1 MDIIGIMEEDLF
13 KQQMRAFDRWKAEL
27 IQVIQDYHHWLETQ
41 GKGTADINVR
51 LFDVIE
57 SLKTDR
63 LTIAFVAEFSRGKTE
78 LINAIFFAD
87 YKRRLLPSEAGRTT
101 MCPTE
106 LFYDH
111 EENQAYIRLL
121 PIETRLQEKSISE
134 LKKDLDQWKTI
145 NLDVNS
151 SDQMVEAMKE
161 VITTKYVP
169 LQQAIDLGLYSDD
182 SPRRRKTDEPPPE
195 EIEVPQWRHAMISF
209 PHPLLQQGLAI
220 LDTPGLNA
228 LGTEPELTYNMLPNA
243 HAVLFVLAADTGTT
257 RSDLDVW
264 EYYIKE
270 HRASGDKGLV
280 AALNKID
287 TLWDEMK
294 SDDEVTASIEAQRQD
309 VANSLA
315 IDAGNVF
322 PVSAQ
327 KGLLAKTKDDQ
338 ELLEKS
344 RLMELERYLANEII
358 PAKQGIIRDNIVG
371 EIGTLINSERNAIA
385 GQYKQIKSQLDDL
398 KSASGKNTHLIQHLM
413 RKAREKQAAYND
425 NMEYFQSSRRSL
437 NQHAKLLLNEL
448 SLKKFDNVAAI
459 ARKQMTDSWTTGG
472 LKNGMKTLFDGIRET
487 MQISTRH
494 ADETH
499 QQIIHIYQK
508 FEKEIELEA
517 LAPKPFS
524 TDKYDAEIQKLY
536 AQAEEFRTSPVTT
549 MTEQNFVVKKFFIS
563 LVSHARDIFFQA
575 NQEAETWFKDIMIPL
590 AKHVTEHKQLL
601 EQHMETLYKIN
612 ESKDNIASK
621 TAELEGQCRKL
632 AEQHATLDG
641 MYKKLQNPIGT
652 QVDSAPQ
659 RAVNA

>member
-1 MDIIGIMEEDLF
+1 MEEDLF
-13 KQQMRAFDRWKAEL
+13 KQQMRAFDRWKTEL

-51 LFDVIE
+51 LFDVID
-57 SLKTDR
+57 SLKSDH

-111 EENQAYIRLL
+111 AEDHAYIRLL

-134 LKKDLDQWKTI
+134 LKKDTEQWKTI
-145 NLDVNS
+145 SLDINS
-151 SDQMVEAMKE
+151 PDQMVDAMKA
-161 VITTKYVP
+161 VINTKNVP
-169 LQQAIDLGLYSDD
+169 LQQAIDLGLFHDD
-182 SPRRRKTDEPPPE
+182 SPRRRKTDQPPPK
-195 EIEVPQWRHAMISF
+195 EIEIPQWRHALISF

-294 SDDEVTASIEAQRQD
+294 SSDEVSASIENQRQD
-309 VANSLA
+309 VANSLG
-315 IDAGNVF
+315 IEPGNVF

-327 KGLLAKTKDDQ
+327 KALLAKTKDNP
-338 ELLEKS
+338 ELLDKS
-344 RLMELERYLANEII
+344 RLMALERYLANEII
-358 PAKQGIIRDNIVG
+358 PAKQSIIRDNIVN
-371 EIGTLINSERNAIA
+371 EIGGLIKNERNAIA
-385 GQYKQIKSQLDDL
+385 AQHKQVKSQLNDL
-398 KSASGKNTHLIQHLM
+398 KSTSGKNTTLIQHLM
-413 RKAREKQAAYND
+413 RKAREKQAAYNN

-437 NQHAKLLLNEL
+437 NQQAKLLFNEL

-487 MQISTRH
+487 MCISTRH
-494 ADETH
+494 ANETH
-499 QQIIHIYQK
+499 QKIISIYQK
-508 FEKEIELEA
+508 FEKETELES
-517 LAPKPFS
+517 LDPKPFS
-524 TDKYDAEIQKLY
+524 TERYDAEINKLY
-536 AQAEEFRTSPVTT
+536 EQAEDFRSSPVTT
-549 MTEQNFVVKKFFIS
+549 MTEQKFVVKKFFIS

-575 NQEAETWFKDIMIPL
+575 NQEAENWFKDIIIPL

-621 TAELEGQCRKL
+621 TAELESQCNKL
-632 AEQHATLDG
+632 ADQHTSLDN
-641 MYKKLQNPIGT
+641 MHNKLQNPIE
-652 QVDSAPQ
+652 VEVEADSLKV
-659 RAVNA
+659 VNA

>member
-1 MDIIGIMEEDLF
+1 MEEDLF

-27 IQVIQDYHHWLETQ
+27 IQVIQDYHHWLESND
-41 GKGTADINVR
+41 KGTAEVNVR

-57 SLKTDR
+57 SLKSDQ
-63 LTIAFVAEFSRGKTE
+63 LTVAFVAEFSRGKTE

-111 EENQAYIRLL
+111 EVDQAYIRML
-121 PIETRLQEKSISE
+121 PIETRLQDKSISE
-134 LKKDLDQWKTI
+134 LKKDIGQWKTI
-145 NLDVNS
+145 HLDVNS
-151 SDQMVEAMKE
+151 PDQMIEALKQ
-161 VITTKYVP
+161 VVATKKVP

-182 SPRRRKTDEPPPE
+182 TPRRRRTDEQPPA
-195 EIEVPQWRHAMISF
+195 EIEIPQWRHARISF

-243 HAVLFVLAADTGTT
+243 HAVLFILAADTGVT

-270 HRASGDKGLV
+270 HRASGDRGLV

-294 SDDEVTASIEAQRQD
+294 SEDEVATSIATQQQD
-309 VANSLA
+309 VARALG
-315 IDAGNVF
+315 IDAGGVF

-327 KGLLAKTKDDQ
+327 KALLAKTKEDSA
-338 ELLEKS
+338 LLEKS

-358 PAKQGIIRDNIVG
+358 PAKQGLIRDNVVNEVG
-371 EIGTLINSERNAIA
+371 DLITGNRNSVATHYR
-385 GQYKQIKSQLDDL
+385 QIKAQLEEL
-398 KSASGKNTHLIQHLM
+398 KSASGKNTTLIQHLM
-413 RKAREKQAAYND
+413 RKAREKQAAYNA
-425 NMEYFQSSRRSL
+425 NMEYFQSSRRTL
-437 NQHAKLLLNEL
+437 NQQAKLLLNEL
-448 SLKKFDNVAAI
+448 SLKKFDDVATR

-472 LKNGMKTLFDGIRET
+472 LKTGMKTLFDGILDT
-487 MQISTRH
+487 MQVATRH

-499 QQIIHIYQK
+499 RQIIAIYQK
-508 FEKEIELEA
+508 FEKENELEA
-517 LAPKPFS
+517 LEPKPFC
-524 TDKYDAEIQKLY
+524 TDKYEAEMQKLY
-536 AQAEEFRTSPVTT
+536 QQAEEFRSSPVTT
-549 MTEQNFVVKKFFIS
+549 MTEQSFVVKKFFIS

-612 ESKDNIASK
+612 ESKDSIASQ
-621 TAELEGQCRKL
+621 TAELEGRCRKL
-632 AEQHATLDG
+632 AEQYAVLDG
-641 MYKKLQNPIGT
+641 MLNKLKSPIGGPADEASSR
-652 QVDSAPQ
+652 QAASG
-659 RAVNA
+659 

>member
-1 MDIIGIMEEDLF
+1 MEEDLF

-27 IQVIQDYHHWLETQ
+27 IQVIQDYNHWLETH
-41 GKGTADINVR
+41 GKGNADTSVR

-57 SLKTDR
+57 SLKSDH
-63 LTIAFVAEFSRGKTE
+63 LTVAFVAEFSRGKTE
-78 LINAIFFAD
+78 LINAIFFSD

-111 EENQAYIRLL
+111 DEEQAYIRLL
-121 PIETRLQEKSISE
+121 PIETRLQDTSISE
-134 LKKDLDQWKTI
+134 LKKDIDQWKTI

-151 SDQMVEAMKE
+151 PDQMVEALKE
-161 VITTKYVP
+161 VVTTKMVP
-169 LQQAIDLGLYSDD
+169 LQEATDLGLYKDD
-182 SPRRRKTDEPPPE
+182 IPRRRKTDAPPPE

-228 LGTEPELTYNMLPNA
+228 LGTEPELTFNMLPNA
-243 HAVLFVLAADTGTT
+243 HAVVFILAADTGVT

-270 HRASGDKGLV
+270 YRGNGEKGLV

-294 SDDEVTASIEAQRQD
+294 SEDEVEASIETQRKE
-309 VANSLA
+309 VANSLS
-315 IDAGNVF
+315 IDPNSVF
-322 PVSAQ
+322 PVTAQ
-327 KGLLAKTKDDQ
+327 KALLAKTKDDQ

-344 RLMELERYLANEII
+344 NLKNLERYLANEII
-358 PAKQGIIRDNIVG
+358 PAKQGLIRDNVVG
-371 EIGTLINSERNAIA
+371 EVGELIRNNRNSVA
-385 GQYKQIKSQLDDL
+385 GQYKQLKSQLDDL
-398 KSASGKNTHLIQHLM
+398 KSASGKNTTLIQHLM
-413 RKAREKQAAYND
+413 RKAREKQAAYNS
-425 NMEYFQSSRRSL
+425 NMEYFQSSRRTL

-448 SLKKFDNVAAI
+448 SLKKFDNVATD

-472 LKNGMKTLFDGIRET
+472 LKGGMKTLFDGIRET
-487 MQISTRH
+487 MSIATRH
-494 ADETH
+494 ADDTH
-499 QQIIHIYQK
+499 QQIVGIYQK
-508 FEKEIELEA
+508 FEKENELKA
-517 LAPKPFS
+517 LDPKPFS
-524 TDKYDAEIQKLY
+524 TDKYENEMLKLY
-536 AQAEEFRTSPVTT
+536 EQAEEFRSSPVTT
-549 MTEQNFVVKKFFIS
+549 MTEQNFVIKKFFIS

-590 AKHVTEHKQLL
+590 AKHVTEHKQIL

-621 TAELEGQCRKL
+621 TAELEAMCRKL

-641 MYKKLQNPIGT
+641 MYKKLQNPIEGMGDEGESK
-652 QVDSAPQ
+652 QAASA
-659 RAVNA
+659 

>member
-1 MDIIGIMEEDLF
+1 MEEDLF

-41 GKGTADINVR
+41 GKGSAEINVR

-57 SLKTDR
+57 SLKSDH

-111 EENQAYIRLL
+111 DENNAYIRLL
-121 PIETRLQEKSISE
+121 PIETRKQEKSISE
-134 LKKDLDQWKTI
+134 LKRDIEQWKTI

-151 SDQMVEAMKE
+151 PEQMIEALKE
-161 VITTKYVP
+161 VIQTKTVSR
-169 LQQAIDLGLYSDD
+169 QEAIELGLYTDEA
-182 SPRRRKTDEPPPE
+182 PRRRKTDSPPPE
-195 EIEVPQWRHAMISF
+195 DVEIPQWRHAMISF

-294 SDDEVTASIEAQRQD
+294 SDDEINASIQTQQKD

-315 IDAGNVF
+315 IDIGRVF

-327 KGLLAKTKDDQ
+327 KALLAKTKDDP

-344 RLMELERYLANEII
+344 RLMDLERYLANEII
-358 PAKQGIIRDNIVG
+358 PAKQGIIRDNIVA
-371 EIGTLINSERNAIA
+371 EIGGLIQSERSAVA
-385 GQYKQIKSQLDDL
+385 SRFKQIKSQLDDL
-398 KSASGKNTHLIQHLM
+398 KSASGKNTTLIQHLM
-413 RKAREKQAAYND
+413 RKAREKQAAYNE
-425 NMEYFQSSRRSL
+425 NMEYFQSSRRTL
-437 NQHAKLLLNEL
+437 NQQAKLLLNEL
-448 SLKKFDNVAAI
+448 SLKKFDQVSTT
-459 ARKQMTDSWTTGG
+459 ARKQMTDSWTTTG
-472 LKNGMKTLFDGIRET
+472 LKTGMKTLFDGIRDT
-487 MQISTRH
+487 MQVATRH

-499 QQIIHIYQK
+499 QQIINIYQK
-508 FEKEIELEA
+508 FEKDNELKA
-517 LAPKPFS
+517 LDTKPFS
-524 TDKYDAEIQKLY
+524 TDKYDAEMQKLY
-536 AQAEEFRTSPVTT
+536 EQAEEFRGSPVTT

-601 EQHMETLYKIN
+601 EQHMDTLYKIN

-621 TAELEGQCRKL
+621 TAELEAQCRSL

-641 MYKKLQNPIGT
+641 LFNKLKSPIGGT
-652 QVDSAPQ
+652 DESASKQ
-659 RAVNA
+659 AASA

>member
-1 MDIIGIMEEDLF
+1 MEEDLF
-13 KQQMRAFDRWKAEL
+13 KQQMRAFDRWKADL
-27 IQVIQDYHHWLETQ
+27 IQVIQDYHHWLESN

-57 SLKTDR
+57 SLKSDQ
-63 LTIAFVAEFSRGKTE
+63 LTVAFVAEFSRGKTE

-111 EENQAYIRLL
+111 EVDQAYIRML
-121 PIETRLQEKSISE
+121 PIETRLQDTSISE
-134 LKKDLDQWKTI
+134 LKKDPDQWKTI

-151 SDQMVEAMKE
+151 PDQMIEAMKQ
-161 VITTKYVP
+161 VVATKRVP
-169 LQQAIDLGLYSDD
+169 LQDAMDLGLYSDD
-182 SPRRRKTDEPPPE
+182 TPRRRRTDDPPPA
-195 EIEVPQWRHAMISF
+195 EIEVPEWRHCMISF

-243 HAVLFVLAADTGTT
+243 HAVLFILAADTGVT

-264 EYYIKE
+264 EYYIKQ
-270 HRASGDKGLV
+270 HRRSDDKGLV

-294 SDDEVTASIEAQRQD
+294 SEDEVAASIEAQQRE
-309 VANSLA
+309 VANALS
-315 IDAGNVF
+315 IDTGGVF

-327 KGLLAKTKDDQ
+327 KALLAKTKEDQ
-338 ELLEKS
+338 VLLEKS
-344 RLMELERYLANEII
+344 RLMDLERYLANEII
-358 PAKQGIIRDNIVG
+358 PAKQGLIRDNVVG
-371 EIGTLINSERNAIA
+371 EIGDLIKINRNSIA
-385 GQYKQIKSQLDDL
+385 TRYKQLKSQLNDL
-398 KSASGKNTHLIQHLM
+398 KSASGKNTTLIQHLM
-413 RKAREKQAAYND
+413 RKAREKQAAYNN
-425 NMEYFQSSRRSL
+425 NMEYFQSSRRTL
-437 NQHAKLLLNEL
+437 NQQAKLLLNEL
-448 SLKKFDNVAAI
+448 SLKKFDNVAGT
-459 ARKQMTDSWTTGG
+459 ARKQMTDSWTTAG
-472 LKNGMKTLFDGIRET
+472 LKTGMKTLFDGIRDT
-487 MQISTRH
+487 MQVATRH

-499 QQIIHIYQK
+499 QQIISIYQK
-508 FEKEIELEA
+508 FEKETELQA
-517 LAPKPFS
+517 LDPKPFS
-524 TDKYDAEIQKLY
+524 TDKYDIEMQRLY
-536 AQAEEFRTSPVTT
+536 DQAEEFRSSPVTT
-549 MTEQNFVVKKFFIS
+549 MTEQSFVVKKFFIS

-632 AEQHATLDG
+632 AEQYAALDG
-641 MYKKLQNPIGT
+641 LLKKLQSPIGRAAD
-652 QVDSAPQ
+652 DS
-659 RAVNA
+659 NAQQAASG

>member
-1 MDIIGIMEEDLF
+1 MEEDLF

-57 SLKTDR
+57 SLKSDH

-134 LKKDLDQWKTI
+134 LKKDPEQWKTI

-151 SDQMVEAMKE
+151 PDQMVEAMKE
-161 VITTKYVP
+161 VVTTKNVP
-169 LQQAIDLGLYSDD
+169 LQTAIELGLFSDAT
-182 SPRRRKTDEPPPE
+182 PRRRKTDELPPQ
-195 EIEVPQWRHAMISF
+195 EIEVPQWRHALISF

-257 RSDLDVW
+257 HSDLDVW
-264 EYYIKE
+264 EQYIRK
-270 HRASGDKGLV
+270 HRVSNDKGLV

-287 TLWDEMK
+287 ALWDEMK
-294 SDDEVTASIEAQRQD
+294 TDDQVSASIKTQQQD
-309 VANSLA
+309 VATSLG
-315 IDAGNVF
+315 IDPGSVF

-371 EIGTLINSERNAIA
+371 EIGNLIKIEHNSVA
-385 GQYKQIKSQLDDL
+385 GQYKQIKSQLNDL
-398 KSASGKNTHLIQHLM
+398 KSASGKNTTLIQHLM
-413 RKAREKQAAYND
+413 RKAREKQAAYNE
-425 NMEYFQSSRRSL
+425 NMEYFQSSRRTL

-448 SLKKFDNVAAI
+448 SLKKFDNVAAT
-459 ARKQMTDSWTTGG
+459 ARKQMTDSWTTNG

-487 MQISTRH
+487 MQIATRH
-494 ADETH
+494 ANETH
-499 QQIIHIYQK
+499 QQITNIYK
-508 FEKEIELEA
+508 RFEKEIELEA
-517 LAPKPFS
+517 LTPKPFS
-524 TDKYDAEIQKLY
+524 TEKYDTEIKKLY
-536 AQAEEFRTSPVTT
+536 EQAEEFRSSPVTT

-563 LVSHARDIFFQA
+563 LVSHARDMFFQA

-601 EQHMETLYKIN
+601 EQHMDTLYKIN

-621 TAELEGQCRKL
+621 TAELEGQCKML
-632 AEQHATLDG
+632 AEQHATLDS
-641 MYKKLQNPIGT
+641 MYKKLQNPINSQT
-652 QVDSAPQ
+652 DNNVPRAASA
-659 RAVNA
+659 

>member
-1 MDIIGIMEEDLF
+1 MEEDLF

-57 SLKTDR
+57 SLKSDH

-134 LKKDLDQWKTI
+134 LKKDPEQWKTI
-145 NLDVNS
+145 SLDVNS
-151 SDQMVEAMKE
+151 PDQMVEAMKE
-161 VITTKYVP
+161 VITTKNVS

-182 SPRRRKTDEPPPE
+182 SPRRRKTDAPPPE
-195 EIEVPQWRHAMISF
+195 EIEVPQWRHALISF

-294 SDDEVTASIEAQRQD
+294 SDDEVSASIEAQQQD

-327 KGLLAKTKDDQ
+327 KALLAKTKDDH

-344 RLMELERYLANEII
+344 RLIELEGYLANEII
-358 PAKQGIIRDNIVG
+358 PAKQGIIRDNIVA
-371 EIGTLINSERNAIA
+371 EIGNLIKNERNSIA
-385 GQYKQIKSQLDDL
+385 GQYKQVKSQLNDL
-398 KSASGKNTHLIQHLM
+398 KSASGKNTTLIQHLM

-437 NQHAKLLLNEL
+437 NQQAKLLLNEL
-448 SLKKFDNVAAI
+448 SLKKFDNVAAT

-487 MQISTRH
+487 MKISTRH

-499 QQIIHIYQK
+499 QQIISIYQK
-508 FEKEIELEA
+508 FEKETELEA
-517 LAPKPFS
+517 LDPKPFS
-524 TDKYDAEIQKLY
+524 TDKYDAEIKKLY
-536 AQAEEFRTSPVTT
+536 EQAEEFRTSPVTT

-621 TAELEGQCRKL
+621 TAELEGQCRAL
-632 AEQHATLDG
+632 AEQHASLDG
-641 MYKKLQNPIGT
+641 MYKKLQIPINTEIDTDT
-652 QVDSAPQ
+652 QRVASA
-659 RAVNA
+659 

>member
-1 MDIIGIMEEDLF
+1 MEEDLF

-27 IQVIQDYHHWLETQ
+27 IQVIQDYHHWLESH
-41 GKGTADINVR
+41 GKGTAEINVR

-57 SLKTDR
+57 SLKSDH
-63 LTIAFVAEFSRGKTE
+63 LTVAFVAEFSRGKTE

-111 EENQAYIRLL
+111 DSDQAYIRLL
-121 PIETRLQEKSISE
+121 PIETRLQETSISE
-134 LKKDLDQWKTI
+134 LKKDVAQWKNI

-151 SDQMVEAMKE
+151 PDQMVNALKE
-161 VITTKYVP
+161 VVTTKIVP
-169 LQQAIDLGLYSDD
+169 MQDAIDLGLYTEEP
-182 SPRRRKTDEPPPE
+182 PRRRRTDNPPPE
-195 EIEVPQWRHAMISF
+195 EIEIPQWRHAMISF

-243 HAVLFVLAADTGTT
+243 HAVVFILAADTGVT

-264 EYYIKE
+264 EHYIKE
-270 HRASGDKGLV
+270 YRSSDEKGLV

-294 SDDEVTASIEAQRQD
+294 SDDEVRKSIEVQRQEA
-309 VANSLA
+309 ANSLG
-315 IDAGNVF
+315 IDASSVF

-327 KGLLAKTKDDQ
+327 KALLAKTKEDP
-338 ELLEKS
+338 ELLENS
-344 RLMELERYLANEII
+344 RLMDLERYLANEII
-358 PAKQGIIRDNIVG
+358 PSKQGLIRDNVVS
-371 EIGTLINSERNAIA
+371 EIGNLIRNDRNSVTM
-385 GQYKQIKSQLDDL
+385 QFKQLKSQLEDL
-398 KSASGKNTHLIQHLM
+398 KSASGKNTTLIQHLM

-425 NMEYFQSSRRSL
+425 NMEYFQSSRRTL

-448 SLKKFDNVAAI
+448 SLKKFDAVASA
-459 ARKQMTDSWTTGG
+459 ARKKMTDSWTTGG
-472 LKNGMKTLFDGIRET
+472 LKSGMMTLFNGIRET
-487 MQISTRH
+487 MQVSTRH

-499 QQIIHIYQK
+499 QQIVNIYQK
-508 FEKEIELEA
+508 FEKENELQA
-517 LAPKPFS
+517 LDPKPFS
-524 TDKYDAEIQKLY
+524 TEKYDKEMQKLY
-536 AQAEEFRTSPVTT
+536 EQAEDFRNSPVTT
-549 MTEQNFVVKKFFIS
+549 MTEQGFVVKKFFIS

-612 ESKDNIASK
+612 ESKDSIATKS
-621 TAELEGQCRKL
+621 AELEAKCRKL
-632 AEQHATLDG
+632 AEQHVTLDS
-641 MYKKLQNPIGT
+641 MYEKLQNPIGSPT
-652 QVDSAPQ
+652 DEEESKQAASG
-659 RAVNA
+659 

>member
-1 MDIIGIMEEDLF
+1 MEEDLF

-27 IQVIQDYHHWLETQ
+27 IQVIQDYYHWLETQ
-41 GKGTADINVR
+41 GKGTTDINVR

-57 SLKTDR
+57 SLKSDH

-134 LKKDLDQWKTI
+134 LKKDNSQWKTI

-151 SDQMVEAMKE
+151 PDQMVEAMKE
-161 VITTKYVP
+161 VITTKNVP
-169 LQQAIDLGLYSDD
+169 LQTAIDLGLYSEDT
-182 SPRRRKTDEPPPE
+182 PRRRKTDERPPQ
-195 EIEVPQWRHAMISF
+195 EIEVPQWRHALISF

-228 LGTEPELTYNMLPNA
+228 LGTEPELTYNMLPDA

-270 HRASGDKGLV
+270 HRASGDRGLV

-287 TLWDEMK
+287 TLWDELK
-294 SDDEVTASIEAQRQD
+294 TDDEVSTSITTQQQD
-309 VANSLA
+309 VAKSLG
-315 IDAGNVF
+315 IDASNVF

-327 KGLLAKTKDDQ
+327 KGLLAKTKDDHD
-338 ELLEKS
+338 LLEKS

-358 PAKQGIIRDNIVG
+358 PAKQGIIRDNIVA
-371 EIGTLINSERNAIA
+371 EIGSLIKIDRNSIA
-385 GQYKQIKSQLDDL
+385 CKYKQIKSQLDDL
-398 KSASGKNTHLIQHLM
+398 KSASGKNTNLIQHLM
-413 RKAREKQAAYND
+413 RKAREKQAAYNN

-437 NQHAKLLLNEL
+437 NQQAKLLLNEL
-448 SLKKFDNVAAI
+448 SLKKFDNVATT

-499 QQIIHIYQK
+499 QQIINIYQK
-508 FEKEIELEA
+508 FEKETELEA
-517 LAPKPFS
+517 LDPKPFS
-524 TDKYDAEIQKLY
+524 TDKYDTEIQKLY
-536 AQAEEFRTSPVTT
+536 EQAEDFRSSPVTT

-621 TAELEGQCRKL
+621 TVELEGQCRKL

-641 MYKKLQNPIGT
+641 MFKKLQTPIGT
-652 QVDSAPQ
+652 QDEPDRQQA
-659 RAVNA
+659 ANA

>member
-1 MDIIGIMEEDLF
+1 MEEDLF

-41 GKGTADINVR
+41 GKGTADINIR

-57 SLKTDR
+57 SLKSDH

-111 EENQAYIRLL
+111 GEDQAYIRLL

-134 LKKDLDQWKTI
+134 LKKSPEQWKTI

-151 SDQMVEAMKE
+151 SDQMVDAMKE
-161 VITTKYVP
+161 VITTKNVP
-169 LQQAIDLGLYSDD
+169 LQQAIDLGLYNDD

-195 EIEVPQWRHAMISF
+195 EIEIPQWRHALISF

-294 SDDEVTASIEAQRQD
+294 SDDEVCATINTQQHD
-309 VANSLA
+309 VAKSLGV
-315 IDAGNVF
+315 DSSNVF

-327 KGLLAKTKDDQ
+327 KALLAKTKDDK
-338 ELLEKS
+338 ELLDKS
-344 RLMELERYLANEII
+344 RLMELEHYLANEII
-358 PAKQGIIRDNIVG
+358 PAKQSIIRDNIIN
-371 EIGTLINSERNAIA
+371 EIGSLIKNERNSIA
-385 GQYKQIKSQLDDL
+385 TQYKQVQSQLNDL
-398 KSASGKNTHLIQHLM
+398 KSASGKNTTLIQHLM
-413 RKAREKQAAYND
+413 RKAREKQAAYNN

-437 NQHAKLLLNEL
+437 NQQAKLLLNEL
-448 SLKKFDNVAAI
+448 SLKKFDNVAAT

-487 MQISTRH
+487 MHISTRH
-494 ADETH
+494 ANETH
-499 QQIIHIYQK
+499 QQIISIYQK
-508 FEKEIELEA
+508 FEKETELES
-517 LAPKPFS
+517 LDPKPFS
-524 TDKYDAEIQKLY
+524 TDKYDAEINKLY
-536 AQAEEFRTSPVTT
+536 EQAEDFRSSPVTT

-621 TAELEGQCRKL
+621 TAELESQCRKL
-632 AEQHATLDG
+632 AEQHTSLDN
-641 MYKKLQNPIGT
+641 MHKKLQNPIEI
-652 QVDSAPQ
+652 QVDTDSLKVA
-659 RAVNA
+659 NA

>member
-1 MDIIGIMEEDLF
+1 MEEDFF
-13 KQQMRAFDRWKAEL
+13 KQQMRAFDRWKADL
-27 IQVIQDYHHWLETQ
+27 IQVIQDYHHWLESND
-41 GKGTADINVR
+41 KGTAEVNVR

-57 SLKTDR
+57 SLKSDH
-63 LTIAFVAEFSRGKTE
+63 LTVAFVAEFSRGKTE

-111 EENQAYIRLL
+111 EVEQAYIRML

-134 LKKDLDQWKTI
+134 LKKDPDEWKVI

-151 SDQMVEAMKE
+151 PDQMIEALKQ
-161 VITTKYVP
+161 VVATKMVP
-169 LQQAIDLGLYSDD
+169 TQVAIDLGLYSDD
-182 SPRRRKTDEPPPE
+182 TPRRRRTDDPPPE
-195 EIEVPQWRHAMISF
+195 EVEVPQWRHAMISF

-243 HAVLFVLAADTGTT
+243 HAVLFILAADTGVT

-294 SDDEVTASIEAQRQD
+294 TEGEVTASIEAQRKD
-309 VANSLA
+309 VANALS
-315 IDAGNVF
+315 IDVGGVF

-327 KGLLAKTKDDQ
+327 KALLAKAKEDPA
-338 ELLEKS
+338 LLDKS

-358 PAKQGIIRDNIVG
+358 PAKQGLIRDNVVS
-371 EIGTLINSERNAIA
+371 EIGGLVKGNRNSVATR
-385 GQYKQIKSQLDDL
+385 YKQLKSQLDEL
-398 KSASGKNTHLIQHLM
+398 KSASGKNTTLIQHLM

-425 NMEYFQSSRRSL
+425 NMEYFQSSRRAL
-437 NQHAKLLLNEL
+437 NQQAKLLLNEL
-448 SLKKFDNVAAI
+448 SLKKFDNVASI

-472 LKNGMKTLFDGIRET
+472 LKTGMKTLFDGIRET
-487 MQISTRH
+487 MQVATRH

-499 QQIIHIYQK
+499 QQVVDIYQK
-508 FEKEIELEA
+508 FEKENELQA
-517 LAPKPFS
+517 LDPKPFS
-524 TDKYDAEIQKLY
+524 TDKYEAEMDKLY
-536 AQAEEFRTSPVTT
+536 DQAEEFRSSPVTT
-549 MTEQNFVVKKFFIS
+549 MTEQGFVVKKFFIS

-601 EQHMETLYKIN
+601 EQHMDTLYKIN
-612 ESKDNIASK
+612 ESKDNIASQ
-621 TAELEGQCRKL
+621 TAELGGQCRKL
-632 AEQHATLDG
+632 AEQYAALDG
-641 MYKKLQNPIGT
+641 MLNKLESPIGEPGDKS
-652 QVDSAPQ
+652 DSKQA
-659 RAVNA
+659 ASA

>member
-1 MDIIGIMEEDLF
+1 MEEDLF

-27 IQVIQDYHHWLETQ
+27 IQVIQDYHHWLESH
-41 GKGTADINVR
+41 GKGTAEINVR

-57 SLKTDR
+57 SLKSDH
-63 LTIAFVAEFSRGKTE
+63 LTVAFVAEFSRGKTE

-111 EENQAYIRLL
+111 GEEQAYIRLL

-151 SDQMVEAMKE
+151 PDQMVEAMKE
-161 VITTKYVP
+161 VIKTKNVP
-169 LQQAIDLGLYSDD
+169 LQEATDLGLYHDD
-182 SPRRRKTDEPPPE
+182 APRRRRTDDPPPAE
-195 EIEVPQWRHAMISF
+195 VEIPQWRHAMISF

-228 LGTEPELTYNMLPNA
+228 LGTEPELTFNMLPNA
-243 HAVLFVLAADTGTT
+243 HAVVFILAADTGVT

-264 EYYIKE
+264 EYYIKDY
-270 HRASGDKGLV
+270 RGSGEKGLV

-294 SDDEVTASIEAQRQD
+294 SDEEVSRSIEVQREEVAHSLSID
-309 VANSLA
+309 VGS
-315 IDAGNVF
+315 VF

-327 KGLLAKTKDDQ
+327 KALLAKTKEDQ
-338 ELLEKS
+338 ALLDRS
-344 RLMELERYLANEII
+344 RLMELESYLANEII
-358 PAKQGIIRDNIVG
+358 PAKQGLIRDNVVG
-371 EIGTLINSERNAIA
+371 EIGDLIRNDRNSIA
-385 GQYKQIKSQLDDL
+385 TQYKQLKSQLDDL
-398 KSASGKNTHLIQHLM
+398 KSASGKNTTLIQHLM
-413 RKAREKQAAYND
+413 RKAREKQAAYNN
-425 NMEYFQSSRRSL
+425 NMEYFQSSRRTL
-437 NQHAKLLLNEL
+437 NQQAKLLLNEL
-448 SLKKFDNVAAI
+448 SLKKFDNVATS

-472 LKNGMKTLFDGIRET
+472 LKTGMKTLFDGILDT
-487 MQISTRH
+487 MQVATRH

-499 QQIIHIYQK
+499 QQIVTIYQK
-508 FEKEIELEA
+508 FEKENELKA
-517 LAPKPFS
+517 LDPKPFS
-524 TDKYDAEIQKLY
+524 TDKYETEMQKLY
-536 AQAEEFRTSPVTT
+536 EQAEEFRSSPVTT
-549 MTEQNFVVKKFFIS
+549 MTEQTFVIKKFFIS

-621 TAELEGQCRKL
+621 TAELEAQCRKL
-632 AEQHATLDG
+632 AELHATLDG
-641 MYKKLQNPIGT
+641 MYNKLQNPIGGPAD
-652 QVDSAPQ
+652 QEQSKQA
-659 RAVNA
+659 ASG

>member
-1 MDIIGIMEEDLF
+1 MEEDLF

-27 IQVIQDYHHWLETQ
+27 IQVIQDYNHWLETH
-41 GKGTADINVR
+41 GKGNADTSVR

-57 SLKTDR
+57 SLKSDH
-63 LTIAFVAEFSRGKTE
+63 LTVAFVAEFSRGKTE
-78 LINAIFFAD
+78 LINAIFFSD

-111 EENQAYIRLL
+111 DEEQAYIRLL

-134 LKKDLDQWKTI
+134 LKKDVDQWKTI
-145 NLDVNS
+145 SLDVNS
-151 SDQMVEAMKE
+151 PDQMVEALKE
-161 VITTKYVP
+161 VVTTKMVP
-169 LQQAIDLGLYSDD
+169 LQEATDLGLYKDET
-182 SPRRRKTDEPPPE
+182 PRRRKTDDPPPA

-228 LGTEPELTYNMLPNA
+228 LGTEPELTFNMLPNA
-243 HAVLFVLAADTGTT
+243 HAVVFILAADTGVT

-270 HRASGDKGLV
+270 YRGNGEKGLV

-294 SDDEVTASIEAQRQD
+294 SEDEVEASIESQRKE
-309 VANSLA
+309 VANSLS
-315 IDAGNVF
+315 IDLNSVF
-322 PVSAQ
+322 PVTAQ
-327 KGLLAKTKDDQ
+327 KALLAKTKDDQ

-344 RLMELERYLANEII
+344 NLKNLERYLANEII
-358 PAKQGIIRDNIVG
+358 PAKQGLIRDNVVG
-371 EIGTLINSERNAIA
+371 EVGDLIRNNRNSVAS
-385 GQYKQIKSQLDDL
+385 QYKQLKSQLDDL
-398 KSASGKNTHLIQHLM
+398 KSASGKNTTLIQHLM
-413 RKAREKQAAYND
+413 RKAREKQAAYNS
-425 NMEYFQSSRRSL
+425 NMEYFQSSRRTL

-448 SLKKFDNVAAI
+448 SLKKFDKVATD

-472 LKNGMKTLFDGIRET
+472 LKGGMKTLFDGIRET
-487 MQISTRH
+487 MSVATRH
-494 ADETH
+494 ADDTH
-499 QQIIHIYQK
+499 QQIVSIYQK
-508 FEKEIELEA
+508 FEKENELKA
-517 LAPKPFS
+517 LDPKPFS
-524 TDKYDAEIQKLY
+524 TDKYENEMLKLY
-536 AQAEEFRTSPVTT
+536 EQAEEFRSSPVTT
-549 MTEQNFVVKKFFIS
+549 MTEQNFVIKKFFIS

-590 AKHVTEHKQLL
+590 AKHVTEHKQIL

-621 TAELEGQCRKL
+621 TAELEAMCRKL
-632 AEQHATLDG
+632 AEQHSTLDG
-641 MYKKLQNPIGT
+641 MYKKLQNPIEGLGDENESK
-652 QVDSAPQ
+652 QAASA
-659 RAVNA
+659 

>member
-1 MDIIGIMEEDLF
+1 MEEDLF

-27 IQVIQDYHHWLETQ
+27 IQVIQDYNHWLESH
-41 GKGTADINVR
+41 GRGDADTSVR

-57 SLKTDR
+57 SLKSDH
-63 LTIAFVAEFSRGKTE
+63 LTVAFVAEFSRGKTE

-111 EENQAYIRLL
+111 DEGQAYIRLL
-121 PIETRLQEKSISE
+121 PIETRLQDKSISE
-134 LKKDLDQWKTI
+134 LKKDTDQWKTI

-151 SDQMVEAMKE
+151 PDQMVEALKE
-161 VITTKYVP
+161 VVTTKNVP
-169 LQQAIDLGLYSDD
+169 LQDAIDIGLYHDE
-182 SPRRRKTDEPPPE
+182 SPRRRKTDDQPPT
-195 EIEVPQWRHAMISF
+195 EIEIPQWRHAMISF

-228 LGTEPELTYNMLPNA
+228 LGTEPELTLNMLPNA
-243 HAVLFVLAADTGTT
+243 HAVVFILAADTGVT

-270 HRASGDKGLV
+270 YRGNGEKGLV

-294 SDDEVTASIEAQRQD
+294 SEEEICATIDTQRREVS
-309 VANSLA
+309 NSLG
-315 IDAGNVF
+315 IDLSSVF
-322 PVSAQ
+322 PVTAQ
-327 KGLLAKTKDDQ
+327 KALLAKTKDDH

-344 RLMELERYLANEII
+344 RLIDLERYLANKII
-358 PAKQGIIRDNIVG
+358 PAKQGLIRDNVVG
-371 EIGTLINSERNAIA
+371 EIGELIRNNRNSVAA
-385 GQYKQIKSQLDDL
+385 HYKQFKSQLNDL
-398 KSASGKNTHLIQHLM
+398 KSASGKNTTLIQHLM
-413 RKAREKQAAYND
+413 RKAREKQAAYNS
-425 NMEYFQSSRRSL
+425 NMEYFQSSRRTL

-448 SLKKFDNVAAI
+448 SLKKFDTVATN
-459 ARKQMTDSWTTGG
+459 ARKKMTDSWTTAG
-472 LKNGMKTLFDGIRET
+472 LKGGMMTLFDGIRDT
-487 MQISTRH
+487 MDIATRH
-494 ADETH
+494 ADDTH
-499 QQIIHIYQK
+499 NQIISIYQK
-508 FEKEIELEA
+508 FEKENELKA
-517 LAPKPFS
+517 LDPKPFS
-524 TDKYDAEIQKLY
+524 TDKYDAEMKKLY
-536 AQAEEFRTSPVTT
+536 EQAEEYRSSPVTT

-590 AKHVTEHKQLL
+590 AKHVTEHKQIL

-621 TAELEGQCRKL
+621 TAELESHCRKL
-632 AEQHATLDG
+632 AEQHATLDS
-641 MYKKLQNPIGT
+641 MYKKLQNPIEGSSDDD
-652 QVDSAPQ
+652 QSKQAASA
-659 RAVNA
+659 

>member
-1 MDIIGIMEEDLF
+1 MEEDLF

-27 IQVIQDYHHWLETQ
+27 IQVIQDYHHWLESH
-41 GKGTADINVR
+41 GKGTAEINVR

-57 SLKTDR
+57 SLKSDH
-63 LTIAFVAEFSRGKTE
+63 LTVAFVAEFSRGKTE

-111 EENQAYIRLL
+111 EVDQAYIRLL

-134 LKKDLDQWKTI
+134 LKKDIDQWKTI

-151 SDQMVEAMKE
+151 PDQMVDAMKE
-161 VITTKYVP
+161 VVTTKHVP
-169 LQQAIDLGLYSDD
+169 LQDAIDLGLFTDD
-182 SPRRRKTDEPPPE
+182 SPRRRRTDEPPPA
-195 EIEVPQWRHAMISF
+195 EIEIPQWRHAMISF

-243 HAVLFVLAADTGTT
+243 HAVVFILAADTGVT

-270 HRASGDKGLV
+270 YRSSGDKGLV

-294 SDDEVTASIEAQRQD
+294 SDDEVSKSIEVQRQE

-315 IDAGNVF
+315 IDMGSVF

-327 KGLLAKTKDDQ
+327 KALLAKTKEDQNLLDD
-338 ELLEKS
+338 S
-344 RLMELERYLANEII
+344 RLMDLERYLANEII
-358 PAKQGIIRDNIVG
+358 PSKQGLIRDNVVG
-371 EIGTLINSERNAIA
+371 EIGGLIRNDRNSVAM
-385 GQYKQIKSQLDDL
+385 QFKQLKSQLDDL
-398 KSASGKNTHLIQHLM
+398 KSASGKNTTLIQHLM
-413 RKAREKQAAYND
+413 RKAREKQAAYNN
-425 NMEYFQSSRRSL
+425 NMEYFQSSRRAL

-448 SLKKFDNVAAI
+448 SLKKFDSVATA
-459 ARKQMTDSWTTGG
+459 ARKQMTDSWTTAG
-472 LKNGMKTLFDGIRET
+472 LKSGMMTLFEGIRET
-487 MQISTRH
+487 MQVATRH

-499 QQIIHIYQK
+499 QQIVSIYQK
-508 FEKEIELEA
+508 FEKENELEA
-517 LAPKPFS
+517 LDPKPFS
-524 TDKYDAEIQKLY
+524 TDKYDSEMQKLY
-536 AQAEEFRTSPVTT
+536 EQAEDFRNSPVTT

-621 TAELEGQCRKL
+621 TAELEAKCRKL
-632 AEQHATLDG
+632 AEQHVTLDS
-641 MYKKLQNPIGT
+641 MFNKLQNPIGGAADEE
-652 QVDSAPQ
+652 QSKQAASA
-659 RAVNA
+659 

>member
-1 MDIIGIMEEDLF
+1 MEEDLF
-13 KQQMRAFDRWKAEL
+13 KQQMRAFDRWKADL
-27 IQVIQDYHHWLETQ
+27 VQVIQDYHHWLESN
-41 GKGTADINVR
+41 GKGTAEINVR

-57 SLKTDR
+57 SLKSDH
-63 LTIAFVAEFSRGKTE
+63 LTVAFVAEFSRGKTE

-111 EENQAYIRLL
+111 EADQAYIRML

-134 LKKDLDQWKTI
+134 LKKDIDQWHTI
-145 NLDVNS
+145 PLDVNS
-151 SDQMVEAMKE
+151 PDQMIEALKQ
-161 VITTKYVP
+161 VIATKKAP
-169 LQQAIDLGLYSDD
+169 LQDATDLGLYRDD
-182 SPRRRKTDEPPPE
+182 TPRRRRTDEPPPAE
-195 EIEVPQWRHAMISF
+195 VEIPQWRHAMISF

-243 HAVLFVLAADTGTT
+243 HAVLFILAADTGVT

-270 HRASGDKGLV
+270 HRGSGEKGLV

-294 SDDEVTASIEAQRQD
+294 SEGEISASIEAQRREAANALNID
-309 VANSLA
+309 VGS
-315 IDAGNVF
+315 VF

-327 KGLLAKTKDDQ
+327 KALLAKTKEDQ
-338 ELLEKS
+338 ALLDKS

-358 PAKQGIIRDNIVG
+358 PAKQGLIRDNVVG
-371 EIGTLINSERNAIA
+371 EIGNLIKTNRNSVATH
-385 GQYKQIKSQLDDL
+385 YKQLKSQLDDL
-398 KSASGKNTHLIQHLM
+398 KSVSGKNTTLIQHLM
-413 RKAREKQAAYND
+413 RKAREKQAAYNS
-425 NMEYFQSSRRSL
+425 NMEYFQSSRRTL
-437 NQHAKLLLNEL
+437 NQQAKLLLNEL
-448 SLKKFDNVAAI
+448 SLKKFDNVATA
-459 ARKQMTDSWTTGG
+459 ARKQMSDSWTTGG
-472 LKNGMKTLFDGIRET
+472 LKAGMKTLFDGICET
-487 MQISTRH
+487 MQVATRH

-499 QQIIHIYQK
+499 RQIIAIYQK
-508 FEKEIELEA
+508 FEKENELQA
-517 LAPKPFS
+517 LDPKPFS
-524 TDKYDAEIQKLY
+524 TDKYDAEMQKLY
-536 AQAEEFRTSPVTT
+536 EQAEEFRSSPITT
-549 MTEQNFVVKKFFIS
+549 MTEQSFVVKKFFIS

-621 TAELEGQCRKL
+621 TAELEARCRKL
-632 AEQHATLDG
+632 AAQYAVLDG
-641 MYKKLQNPIGT
+641 MLNKLQSPIGGSADEAGSK
-652 QVDSAPQ
+652 QVASA
-659 RAVNA
+659 